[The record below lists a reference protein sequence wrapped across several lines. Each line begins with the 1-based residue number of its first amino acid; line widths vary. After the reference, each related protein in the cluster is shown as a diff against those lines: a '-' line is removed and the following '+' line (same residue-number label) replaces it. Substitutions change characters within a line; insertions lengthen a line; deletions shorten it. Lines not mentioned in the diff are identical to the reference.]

1 MVDIQGKET
10 FVTSNP
16 WRKSFIETRVIP
28 RIRNGNRVF
37 VEDWKS
43 RSNLSEPLMIQG
55 KETFVTTIYSYCRCV
70 ITRAGGE
77 TPSRKS
83 LLSLSLW
90 FPRLTGDPLLDSRDF
105 RGN

>member
-1 MVDIQGKET
+1 M
-10 FVTSNP
+10 TSNP

-28 RIRNGNRVF
+28 RIRNENRVF
-37 VEDWKS
+37 IECWKS

-83 LLSLSLW
+83 LLSLSQW
-90 FPRLTGDPLLDSRDF
+90 FPQLTGDLLLDSRDF
-105 RGN
+105 